1 MPNNNPGLLILYQV
15 LFINI
20 VPSFNFAD
28 HLMHVR
34 QLHRSACLPLSV
46 ALIRPRML
54 AVHQLEART
63 AGHCSF
69 MRYMLCCKMYSVHT
83 VYSVV
88 QSYTSIQSNR
98 KKSRAGFLEPAR
110 YDLCSVALPH
120 STLSRQKS
128 KCEM

>member
-15 LFINI
+15 PFINI

-63 AGHCSF
+63 IVA
-69 MRYMLCCKMYSVHT
+69 KSVFA
-83 VYSVV
+83 SG
-88 QSYTSIQSNR
+88 SLFFEAEFS
-98 KKSRAGFLEPAR
+98 
-110 YDLCSVALPH
+110 
-120 STLSRQKS
+120 
-128 KCEM
+128 